1 MSDLFRRFTPQT
13 APQPVVADDSRAQS
27 RAAAAAAGTGPREAE
42 LLAALERL
50 PPLPTVVRR
59 ILELVGSERGS
70 VADLGDLVRLDLVIT
85 AKLLKL
91 VNSPFYG
98 LSFHVTSVAQAVTMI
113 GFGGVR
119 SLVVAASLSDVLVQQ
134 LEVYGF
140 SERGLWKNSIATAA
154 MARAIA
160 NAAGRPAEEAEEAFV
175 AGLMRDIGMLVL
187 GPFLARAGHVLRRSE
202 PQVDLVQRERTLI
215 GYDHCWLGERLGE
228 KWRLPGS
235 IRLVLSRHHRITPGL
250 PEDQVRVLATIRL
263 AERLAYAS
271 RIGVLPDH
279 PFDARID
286 PLLIQSAG
294 LDAGGFQGLMQHL
307 PGVIAGSDLDV

>member
-1 MSDLFRRFTPQT
+1 MSDLFRRFSPQA
-13 APQPVVADDSRAQS
+13 APQPVPADDSRAMS
-27 RAAAAAAGTGPREAE
+27 HAAAAAVGAAPREAE

-59 ILELVGSERGS
+59 ILELVGDERGS
-70 VADLGDLVRLDLVIT
+70 VSDLGDLVRLDLVIT

-98 LSFHVTSVAQAVTMI
+98 LSFRVTSVAQAVTMI

-119 SLVVAASLSDVLVQQ
+119 SLVVAASLSDVLIQQ
-134 LEVYGF
+134 LDVYGF

-154 MARAIA
+154 MARAVA
-160 NAAGRPAEEAEEAFV
+160 LAGGRSAEEAEDVFI
-175 AGLMRDIGMLVL
+175 AGLMRDIGMLVV
-187 GPFLARAGHVLRRSE
+187 GPFLARTGTTLRRGDT
-202 PQVDLVQRERTLI
+202 VKDIVQRERDLI
-215 GYDHCWLGERLGE
+215 GYDHCWAGERLGA
-228 KWRLPGS
+228 KWRLPDA
-235 IRLVLSRHHRITPGL
+235 IRLVLARHHRVAPGMAD
-250 PEDQVRVLATIRL
+250 DQVRLLASIRL

-271 RIGVLPDH
+271 RIGVIPDH

-294 LDAGGFQGLMQHL
+294 LDAARFQGLMQHL
-307 PGVIAGSDLDV
+307 PGIIAGADLNV